1 MHIFYTSSAHGI
13 LNHSLQTPASTRGG
27 CGVAVHGGTLFCVYI
42 DEFDIWGQVKVITK
56 TEQGAWTA
64 PVDLGPRI
72 YASQAPAIFTVGKNL
87 YVFVVVKGADGSS
100 ACWRFTYD
108 DATGAF
114 MMGPLPNLT
123 NITRPPSF
131 VEMDGMLY
139 MFYSRPNKI
148 IAWRKTRDFTTW
160 SDEQW
165 IYEEGANLLLCENPP
180 TVIWYQ
186 GLIHVFAT
194 DTNGNHQ
201 LLKFDGGTNWTRP
214 RLFIAEK
221 YTHPPSA
228 VVHNGLLKVV
238 FNGPASAPN
247 RRDLFQYGYDGNA
260 TSPPTVSSNL
270 MATERVGL
278 GVLAG
283 RLYALY
289 RGAP

>member
-1 MHIFYTSSAHGI
+1 
-13 LNHSLQTPASTRGG
+13 
-27 CGVAVHGGTLFCVYI
+27 
-42 DEFDIWGQVKVITK
+42 
-56 TEQGAWTA
+56 
-64 PVDLGPRI
+64 
-72 YASQAPAIFTVGKNL
+72 
-87 YVFVVVKGADGSS
+87 
-100 ACWRFTYD
+100 
-108 DATGAF
+108 

-165 IYEEGANLLLCENPP
+165 IYEEGTNLLLCENPP

-201 LLKFDGGTNWTRP
+201 LMKFDGGTNWTRP

-247 RRDLFQYGYDGNA
+247 RRDLFQYDYDGNA
-260 TSPPTVSSNL
+260 TSPPTVSANL